1 MCSKQNGTFGAFFPL
16 APFLIASLRG
26 PSWQA
31 VCRSGLPAQMPACNV
46 RCSPPVISYLCL
58 RLHQPASSPATSQPT
73 STSLLLGQRLSRGYF
88 FCFSHLL
95 SFFLSLPFSHSF
107 LLFLPS
113 LCPSIC
119 LSACLSPHICLT
131 ALPSLSPSLSLCLS
145 HSAEDG
151 RLALTLQH
159 PLTTNPSKNAHKVRF
174 PLKHVKKPP
183 PCYRTHWQPAPTL
196 YTLWLYLFKGVTSS
210 LLVCH
215 ELKQLECIQK
225 ITFDYQRQS
234 VHRCCHWHLKV
245 QR

>member
-1 MCSKQNGTFGAFFPL
+1 
-16 APFLIASLRG
+16 
-26 PSWQA
+26 
-31 VCRSGLPAQMPACNV
+31 MPACNV

-107 LLFLPS
+107 LLFLLS

-119 LSACLSPHICLT
+119 LSASRLT
-131 ALPSLSPSLSLCLS
+131 SVSLPCSPSVRLPLRLS
-145 HSAEDG
+145 HMVEDG
-151 RLALTLQH
+151 QLALMLQH
-159 PLTTNPSKNAHKVRF
+159 LLTTNPSKNTHKVRF

-183 PCYRTHWQPAPTL
+183 RPCYRTHSQSAPAL
-196 YTLWLYLFKGVTSS
+196 YTVWLYFFKGVTSS

-225 ITFDYQRQS
+225 ITFNHTDS
-234 VHRCCHWHLKV
+234 RCIAV
-245 QR
+245 ATDI